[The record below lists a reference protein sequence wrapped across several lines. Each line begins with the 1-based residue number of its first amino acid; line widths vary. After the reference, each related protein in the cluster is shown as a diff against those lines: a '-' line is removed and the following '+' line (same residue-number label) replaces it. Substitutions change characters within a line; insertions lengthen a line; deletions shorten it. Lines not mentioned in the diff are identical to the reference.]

1 METPLDLDSPIP
13 FELTDIADGFLAG
26 VRVADRVLGE
36 AFQAAPDTPLRDAVI
51 AVLDRTLGR

>member
-1 METPLDLDSPIP
+1 MLDLDSPIP

>member
-1 METPLDLDSPIP
+1 METTLDLDSPIP
-13 FELTDIADGFLAG
+13 FELTDVADEFLAG

-51 AVLDRTLGR
+51 AVLDRVLGR